1 MNYGKKGV
9 RAKQK
14 TLNSKSQKW
23 GRKIALTC
31 VKVMLAAVVGIGIC
45 GVAAGIGVFR
55 GILSST
61 PTIRLSDV
69 VAVGEATIVYDRE
82 GNEIDQYVSTN
93 SNRLSVGM
101 DEIPDYMGKAF
112 VAIEDERFYQHN
124 GIDFKSIIRAGYQF
138 FKTGGEEAQGASTI
152 TQQLLKNTVFTDWTS
167 EGNNKIKKKSN
178 VRFRSSTWHWR
189 LQSTT
194 PRTRFCCVI

>member
-1 MNYGKKGV
+1 MNYSKKGV

-61 PTIRLSDV
+61 PHDP
-69 VAVGEATIVYDRE
+69 
-82 GNEIDQYVSTN
+82 
-93 SNRLSVGM
+93 SVGCR
-101 DEIPDYMGKAF
+101 GC
-112 VAIEDERFYQHN
+112 R
-124 GIDFKSIIRAGYQF
+124 
-138 FKTGGEEAQGASTI
+138 
-152 TQQLLKNTVFTDWTS
+152 
-167 EGNNKIKKKSN
+167 
-178 VRFRSSTWHWR
+178 RSYHR
-189 LQSTT
+189 L
-194 PRTRFCCVI
+194 

>member
-55 GILSST
+55 GI
-61 PTIRLSDV
+61 PHDP
-69 VAVGEATIVYDRE
+69 
-82 GNEIDQYVSTN
+82 
-93 SNRLSVGM
+93 SVGCR
-101 DEIPDYMGKAF
+101 GS
-112 VAIEDERFYQHN
+112 R
-124 GIDFKSIIRAGYQF
+124 
-138 FKTGGEEAQGASTI
+138 
-152 TQQLLKNTVFTDWTS
+152 
-167 EGNNKIKKKSN
+167 
-178 VRFRSSTWHWR
+178 RSYHR
-189 LQSTT
+189 L
-194 PRTRFCCVI
+194 

>member
-14 TLNSKSQKW
+14 ALNSKSQKW
-23 GRKIALTC
+23 GRKI
-31 VKVMLAAVVGIGIC
+31 MLAAVVGIGIC

-69 VAVGEATIVYDRE
+69 VAVGEATIVYDKE

-101 DEIPDYMGKAF
+101 DEI
-112 VAIEDERFYQHN
+112 
-124 GIDFKSIIRAGYQF
+124 
-138 FKTGGEEAQGASTI
+138 
-152 TQQLLKNTVFTDWTS
+152 
-167 EGNNKIKKKSN
+167 
-178 VRFRSSTWHWR
+178 
-189 LQSTT
+189 STT
-194 PRTRFCCVI
+194 VLMSRVSCVPVISS

>member
-1 MNYGKKGV
+1 MNYSKKGV

-101 DEIPDYMGKAF
+101 D
-112 VAIEDERFYQHN
+112 V
-124 GIDFKSIIRAGYQF
+124 SI
-138 FKTGGEEAQGASTI
+138 SI
-152 TQQLLKNTVFTDWTS
+152 TVLISRVLSVPVISFLRPVV
-167 EGNNKIKKKSN
+167 KKPR
-178 VRFRSSTWHWR
+178 VPVPLPSS
-189 LQSTT
+189 
-194 PRTRFCCVI
+194 F

>member
-14 TLNSKSQKW
+14 ALNSKSQKW
-23 GRKIALTC
+23 GRKLALTC
-31 VKVMLAAVVGIGIC
+31 VKIMLAAVVGIGIC

-69 VAVGEATIVYDRE
+69 VAVGEATIVYDKE

-124 GIDFKSIIRAGYQF
+124 GIDVKGILRAGYQF
-138 FKTGGEEAQGASTI
+138 IKTGGEEAQGASTI
-152 TQQLLKNTVFTDWTS
+152 TQQLLKIPSLPTGLLRVVIRS
-167 EGNNKIKKKSN
+167 K
-178 VRFRSSTWHWR
+178 RSSVRSRSSISPWR
-189 LQSTT
+189 SPNITA
-194 PRTRFCCVI
+194 RMRSCCAI

>member
-1 MNYGKKGV
+1 MFSSVSQTERTCFMNYSKKGV

-82 GNEIDQYVSTN
+82 GNEIDQY
-93 SNRLSVGM
+93 LSL
-101 DEIPDYMGKAF
+101 IH
-112 VAIEDERFYQHN
+112 I
-124 GIDFKSIIRAGYQF
+124 
-138 FKTGGEEAQGASTI
+138 
-152 TQQLLKNTVFTDWTS
+152 
-167 EGNNKIKKKSN
+167 
-178 VRFRSSTWHWR
+178 
-189 LQSTT
+189 
-194 PRTRFCCVI
+194 

>member
-14 TLNSKSQKW
+14 ALNSKSQKW
-23 GRKIALTC
+23 TRKIALTC
-31 VKVMLAAVVGIGIC
+31 VKVLLAGIIGVGIC
-45 GVAAGIGVFR
+45 GVAAGIGAFR

-69 VAVGEATIVYDRE
+69 VAVGEATIVYDKE

-101 DEIPDYMGKAF
+101 DEIPDYLGKAF
-112 VAIEDERFYQHN
+112 VAIEDKRFYQHN
-124 GIDFKSIIRAGYQF
+124 GIDVKGMLRAGYQF
-138 FKTGGEEAQGASTI
+138 IKTGGEEAQGPVPSP
-152 TQQLLKNTVFTDWTS
+152 
-167 EGNNKIKKKSN
+167 
-178 VRFRSSTWHWR
+178 SS
-189 LQSTT
+189 
-194 PRTRFCCVI
+194 C

>member
-1 MNYGKKGV
+1 MNYSKKGV

-101 DEIPDYMGKAF
+101 DEIPDYLGKAF

-138 FKTGGEEAQGASTI
+138 FKTGGEEAQGALSLI
-152 TQQLLKNTVFTDWTS
+152 H
-167 EGNNKIKKKSN
+167 I
-178 VRFRSSTWHWR
+178 
-189 LQSTT
+189 
-194 PRTRFCCVI
+194 

>member
-55 GILSST
+55 G
-61 PTIRLSDV
+61 PHDP
-69 VAVGEATIVYDRE
+69 
-82 GNEIDQYVSTN
+82 
-93 SNRLSVGM
+93 SVGCR
-101 DEIPDYMGKAF
+101 GS
-112 VAIEDERFYQHN
+112 R
-124 GIDFKSIIRAGYQF
+124 
-138 FKTGGEEAQGASTI
+138 
-152 TQQLLKNTVFTDWTS
+152 
-167 EGNNKIKKKSN
+167 
-178 VRFRSSTWHWR
+178 RSYHR
-189 LQSTT
+189 L
-194 PRTRFCCVI
+194 

>member
-1 MNYGKKGV
+1 MTK
-9 RAKQK
+9 
-14 TLNSKSQKW
+14 
-23 GRKIALTC
+23 
-31 VKVMLAAVVGIGIC
+31 
-45 GVAAGIGVFR
+45 
-55 GILSST
+55 
-61 PTIRLSDV
+61 
-69 VAVGEATIVYDRE
+69 

-152 TQQLLKNTVFTDWTS
+152 TQQLLKIPSLPTGPPRVIT
-167 EGNNKIKKKSN
+167 
-178 VRFRSSTWHWR
+178 RSKD
-189 LQSTT
+189 QA
-194 PRTRFCCVI
+194 

>member
-1 MNYGKKGV
+1 MFDFDIVSFIPRAVMQGIPLLYGSTGEILTEKSGN
-9 RAKQK
+9 
-14 TLNSKSQKW
+14 LNL
-23 GRKIALTC
+23 GIPGI
-31 VKVMLAAVVGIGIC
+31 MYVGGIC

-138 FKTGGEEAQGASTI
+138 FKTGGEEAQ
-152 TQQLLKNTVFTDWTS
+152 DR
-167 EGNNKIKKKSN
+167 KS
-178 VRFRSSTWHWR
+178 V
-189 LQSTT
+189 
-194 PRTRFCCVI
+194 V